1 MCCGSPVFLIFKI
14 HIPEKEA
21 RFPNT
26 RIPNKE
32 QLEQVVTEIGF
43 G

>member
-1 MCCGSPVFLIFKI
+1 MCCGSPVFLIFT
-14 HIPEKEA
+14 IPEKEA

-26 RIPNKE
+26 GIPNKE

-43 G
+43 S